1 MLQIEQMTRV
11 IARAIADLVGIK
23 TTVESNYAIQQTRET
38 LIEELDLDICQL
50 VQKDEAVFLQ
60 ELSKNEAMADQAL
73 AELANLLFEMGTVE
87 NDAQMKRKY
96 FEKALFLYKHLT
108 QNTGLYS
115 LDWIAKTDAIN
126 QHLKEFN

>member
-87 NDAQMKRKY
+87 NDAQMKQKY

-126 QHLKEFN
+126 QYLKEFN